1 MARVAGVEIPDN
13 KQILFSLRY
22 VYGIGHTTARKILA
36 QAQIDETTKVRD
48 LSDAELVRMRAIVE
62 NEHTVEGDLRREVR
76 GNIQRLVEI
85 NCYRG
90 NRHRR
95 VCPCAASARRP
106 TRGPGA
112 ARVERW
118 PAGAGTAEV
127 TRRGAA
133 ERRPPASEGD
143 MRGTRASHPVCAGA
157 SARTCR
163 ADAPTSR
170 RRSTTP

>member
-36 QAQIDETTKVRD
+36 QAQIDEPTQVRD

-95 VCPCAASARRP
+95 GLPVRGQRTKTNAR
-106 TRGPGA
+106 
-112 ARVERW
+112 
-118 PAGAGTAEV
+118 
-127 TRRGAA
+127 TRRGA
-133 ERRPPASEGD
+133 RR
-143 MRGTRASHPVCAGA
+143 TVAG
-157 SARTCR
+157 
-163 ADAPTSR
+163 R
-170 RRSTTP
+170 RRAPRK